1 MKNLNNEF
9 FDNYFKNLKNLIR
22 KIQINELEKY
32 FKLFTKVKKNKSK
45 IMIFGNGAGASIA
58 SHVATDFTKNA
69 KVPAMSFDSST
80 YLTCLSNDYGYDKV
94 VVKTINHFYKKND
107 LIILLSASGNSANM
121 VKAAKYCNKKSIQYL
136 SISGFSRTN
145 QLNKISKNKI
155 WINSISW
162 NLIEIS
168 QLSILL
174 SYVDKIIGKI
184 NYKKII

>member
-9 FDNYFKNLKNLIR
+9 FDNYFKNLKNLIG

-94 VVKTINHFYKKND
+94 VVKTINHF
-107 LIILLSASGNSANM
+107 
-121 VKAAKYCNKKSIQYL
+121 
-136 SISGFSRTN
+136 
-145 QLNKISKNKI
+145 
-155 WINSISW
+155 
-162 NLIEIS
+162 
-168 QLSILL
+168 
-174 SYVDKIIGKI
+174 
-184 NYKKII
+184 